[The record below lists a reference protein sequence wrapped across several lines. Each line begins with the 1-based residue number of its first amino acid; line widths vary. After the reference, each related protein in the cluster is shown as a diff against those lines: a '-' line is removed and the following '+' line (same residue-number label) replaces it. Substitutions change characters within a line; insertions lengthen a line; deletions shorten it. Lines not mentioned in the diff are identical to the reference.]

1 MKMPFAKL
9 GSAAAA
15 LALAVSAQSSFAQNF
30 YKWVDAKGSTHYTAA
45 PPPKSAKK
53 KGQVETYGWKN
64 AAAPAPAAGSQAQ
77 PEAKAAAQEAQQAAA
92 MATAG
97 LAVLKANQ
105 GALQRLLDGVQ
116 RLLPR

>member
-15 LALAVSAQSSFAQNF
+15 LTLAVSAQSSFAQNF
-30 YKWVDAKGSTHYTAA
+30 YKWVDAKGSTHYTAT

-53 KGQVETYGWKN
+53 KGKVETYGWKN
-64 AAAPAPAAGSQAQ
+64 SAAPAPAADGQAH

-92 MATAG
+92 EKEQVHQEAQAP
-97 LAVLKANQ
+97 LRQ
-105 GALQRLLDGVQ
+105 GQALSSEAK
-116 RLLPR
+116 

>member
-30 YKWVDAKGSTHYTAA
+30 YKWVDAKGSTHYTAT

-53 KGQVETYGWKN
+53 KGKVETYGWKN
-64 AAAPAPAAGSQAQ
+64 SATPAPAAGGQAH

-92 MATAG
+92 EKEQVHQEAQAA
-97 LAVLKANQ
+97 LRQ
-105 GALQRLLDGVQ
+105 GQALSSEAK
-116 RLLPR
+116 

>member
-30 YKWVDAKGSTHYTAA
+30 YKWVDAKGSTHYTAT

-64 AAAPAPAAGSQAQ
+64 SAAPAPAAGSQAQ

-92 MATAG
+92 EKEQVHQEAQAA
-97 LAVLKANQ
+97 LRQ
-105 GALQRLLDGVQ
+105 GQALSSEAK
-116 RLLPR
+116 

>member
-15 LALAVSAQSSFAQNF
+15 LALAMSAQSSFAQNF

-64 AAAPAPAAGSQAQ
+64 AAAPAPAAGGQAQ

-92 MATAG
+92 EKEQVHQEAQAA
-97 LAVLKANQ
+97 LRQ
-105 GALQRLLDGVQ
+105 GQALSSEAK
-116 RLLPR
+116 